1 MSEMDEV
8 RHLGGGRKGLFLLL
22 RYVFII
28 SASYLLIFHI
38 PGTKLGP
45 TQALMIAVALAS
57 NVFLSRVSV
66 GTLFSWYVEAP
77 VLIADTLWVS
87 WALHS
92 TGAIGQEFFLLY
104 FLVLFLAATGN
115 NLFMILLGAVL
126 ISAANVYFLS
136 PGAFW
141 TSPEHLLRVVFFF
154 AVALFYS
161 HVLREIRSERQRAD
175 KGFAWAREL
184 EVKVAERT
192 AHLQQLYDHARA
204 ASGAK
209 SEFVANISHELRTPV
224 NIIMGYTEMLLDK
237 RLSLRDP
244 ERESLVRSARNAAGT
259 LLQLVNSVLDLG
271 KLEAGRMPVEVHPIV
286 LDRLITELKQRS
298 RIPTAP
304 NVELHWQIGESLP
317 VIESDADKLM
327 IVLDNLINNAS
338 KFTTEG
344 TITVRLRDLPE
355 TAQIECRVDDTG
367 PGIDPEQLPLIF
379 QPFHQVDGSSTRRY
393 DGVGLGLAIVDSYM
407 RLLGGDIRV
416 ESQRGV
422 GSSFIV
428 RLPHRLAGRTRDAE
442 TRTAAVLPPP
452 ASDQLR
458 DDTPERLA
466 G

>member
-1 MSEMDEV
+1 MEQI

-22 RYVFII
+22 RYIFII
-28 SASYLLIFHI
+28 SASYLLIFHR
-38 PGTKLGP
+38 PGAVLGP
-45 TQALMIAVALAS
+45 TQAVMIAVALAS
-57 NVFLSRVSV
+57 NVFLSRMSV
-66 GTLFSWYVEAP
+66 LTLFSWYVEAP

-115 NLFMILLGAVL
+115 NLIMILLGAVL

-141 TSPEHLLRVVFFF
+141 ASPDHLLRIVFFF

-161 HVLREIRSERQRAD
+161 HVLREIRTERQRAD

-184 EVKVAERT
+184 EAKVAERT
-192 AHLQQLYDHARA
+192 AHLQQLYDQSRA

-209 SEFVANISHELRTPV
+209 SEFVANMSHELRTPV
-224 NIIMGYTEMLLDK
+224 NIIMGYSEMLLDK
-237 RLSLRDP
+237 HLPLHEP
-244 ERESLVRSARNAAGT
+244 ERESLVRSVREAAGT

-271 KLEAGRMPVEVHPIV
+271 KLESGRMPVDVHPVV
-286 LDRLITELKQRS
+286 LDRFIVELKRRS
-298 RIPTAP
+298 RVPTRP
-304 NVELHWQIGESLP
+304 QVELRWQVAENLP
-317 VIESDADKLM
+317 VIESDPDKLM
-327 IVLDNLINNAS
+327 IVFDNLINNAS
-338 KFTTEG
+338 KFTAEG
-344 TITVRLRDLPE
+344 AITVRMRDLPE
-355 TAQIECRVDDTG
+355 TEQIECRVDDTG

-442 TRTAAVLPPP
+442 TRSAAVVPPA

-458 DDTPERLA
+458 DDAPERLA